1 MFFIPASCNC
11 AWSLR
16 IISEALGMGAENGGI
31 ENGRQILWVTVCT
44 VVANIAVNKWSRK
57 TISKFER

>member
-1 MFFIPASCNC
+1 
-11 AWSLR
+11 
-16 IISEALGMGAENGGI
+16 MGAENGGI
-31 ENGRQILWVTVCT
+31 ENGRQILWATVCT